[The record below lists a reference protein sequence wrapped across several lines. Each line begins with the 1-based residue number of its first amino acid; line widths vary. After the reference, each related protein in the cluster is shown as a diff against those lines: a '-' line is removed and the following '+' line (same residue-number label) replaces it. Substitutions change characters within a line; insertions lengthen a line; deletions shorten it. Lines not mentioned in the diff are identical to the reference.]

1 MARKLLSLWTTA
13 APFTPEGA
21 TAPLPPTPLT
31 EEQLAKGLLVYNQ
44 YFLPVPSMTNWKVGL
59 RFPLPIEVNQAT
71 GERVVHPGLIA
82 TWATSFD
89 PAWAPLLDQKPGAT
103 AAPAAADLDKS
114 ARDFLQATP
123 SPTGRGIHLSAR
135 ALTNATEAQPFI
147 REVFTQ
153 LGASAFDTA
162 LAFMDSIVIHQFDL
176 LLSQAAG
183 MAIVDDVRSA
193 LSNRPA
199 TLSSRQQESLV
210 RAERMFSRIGVFSAE
225 TAEVFKQIYIKK
237 VPGSHCMAAVYKGL
251 EGLYSEDVSESVS
264 TQVTRDARAVMKKTG
279 ADTNHMDRIMET
291 VRSRGKAGPEI
302 KLTYSA
308 RTKMWDPDPQATV
321 LSMTH
326 PTISGWYFFGLSLH
340 AAYHSVILAVD
351 KTDPGNPQIYW
362 MDQFSKGFTDNV
374 TGKLP
379 KKMKSFEPSY
389 GFAASRLSQIIPAA
403 DTLIEL
409 R

>member
-1 MARKLLSLWTTA
+1 M
-13 APFTPEGA
+13 GA

-82 TWATSFD
+82 TWAASFD

-103 AAPAAADLDKS
+103 AAPAAVDLDKS

-123 SPTGRGIHLSAR
+123 SPTGQGIQLSAR

-147 REVFTQ
+147 REVFRQ

-162 LAFMDSIVIHQFDL
+162 LAFLDSIVIHQFDL
-176 LLSQAAG
+176 LMSQATG

-225 TAEVFKQIYIKK
+225 TAEVVKQIYIKK
-237 VPGSHCMAAVYKGL
+237 VPGTHCMSAVYKGL

-264 TQVTRDARAVMKKTG
+264 TQVSRDAGAVMKKTG
-279 ADTNHMDRIMET
+279 RDTNHMDRIMET

-308 RTKMWDPDPQATV
+308 RTKTWDPDPQATV

-326 PTISGWYFFGLSLH
+326 TTVSGWYFFGLSLH

-351 KTDPGNPQIYW
+351 KTDPGNPQLYW

-389 GFAASRLSQIIPAA
+389 GFSPSKLWQIIPAA